1 MDALGI
7 KNADILG
14 VSEGGMIAQAIAIKR
29 SDLVRKLV
37 LAVTASKNNELIE
50 KTINN
55 WISLTE
61 EENYKEL
68 IKDMA
73 YKLYSDKYLKKYKLF
88 MPLLTLLQKPKDK
101 EWFLH
106 LLKSCLTVNTAGS
119 LNQIKCETLVI
130 GGKKDLIVGVD
141 ASYEIAKSLNC
152 DLKIYENLG
161 HALYEE
167 AKDFN
172 KIVYNY

>member
-1 MDALGI
+1 
-7 KNADILG
+7 
-14 VSEGGMIAQAIAIKR
+14 
-29 SDLVRKLV
+29 
-37 LAVTASKNNELIE
+37 
-50 KTINN
+50 
-55 WISLTE
+55 
-61 EENYKEL
+61 
-68 IKDMA
+68 
-73 YKLYSDKYLKKYKLF
+73 

-106 LLKSCLTVNTAGS
+106 LLKSCLTVNIAGS
-119 LNQIKCETLVI
+119 LIQIKCETLVI

-172 KIVYNY
+172 KIVYNFFHK